1 MLCLACLFTRYSN
14 AQDLIPG
21 ETYTTPNIVLPPTTG
36 QTSAWAGA
44 VNQNNLTCWGHGDP
58 GYCGPNPITL
68 PNGNIHFSYGST
80 YIFQQQ
86 AVAQI
91 LPQITGLQVSGYNF
105 RFTAKNGNGWD
116 DGRVDQLSAVV
127 RFWDT
132 SGGHG
137 LGNLLERREYN
148 LNYRFNWTTFNYSEN
163 FASPLLANSIGQV
176 QYGFIG
182 RDNNGWAGPY
192 GPEIT
197 GVNFSLKYSVDPCQT
212 NPLSSPTCPG
222 YLAALAKLLP
232 PPIVVEPVAQLVQ
245 QEVVQPVTQTPVV
258 SLQSTQPT
266 QQSQPVQQTQQSA
279 TAAGPGLGFALNLI
293 SRNADRERAV
303 TQQAV
308 QQATQDAAASTDRA
322 AQQAAS
328 VALASTVTD
337 VSNSAQQTITGT
349 VQNFAL
355 RQNLSQQSTVVSQEP
370 ASLPV
375 SQQSQ
380 VVQVL
385 VQTIASQN
393 YMPTTQ
399 ESVVSTNSAATG
411 VKTNATLV
419 EPATV
424 QITAVQASQLKTED
438 SLPLQL
444 TGNFLTDPTNP
455 LRSIL
460 DTQPQAQPEQQ
471 AQSVNNNV
479 QDSALANGI
488 TVASLGSLPQGYT
501 SYLQLQLQDAKFYD
515 SKPIYQ
521 NQRVIDNARVLRG
534 LGSDALHQRLVQSQY
549 K

>member
-1 MLCLACLFTRYSN
+1 LFTSYSN
-14 AQDLIPG
+14 AQELIPG

-36 QTSAWAGA
+36 QTSSWAGA
-44 VNQNNLTCWGHGDP
+44 VNQNSLTCWGQGDP

-86 AVAQI
+86 AVASI
-91 LPQITGLQVSGYNF
+91 LPQITGLQVTGFNF
-105 RFTAKNGNGWD
+105 GFTAKNGNGWD

-132 SGGHG
+132 SGGRG
-137 LGNLLERREYN
+137 LGNLLERREYS
-148 LNYRFNWTTFNYSEN
+148 LNYRFNWTQFNYSEN
-163 FASPLLANSIGQV
+163 FVSPLTANKIGQV

-182 RDNNGWAGPY
+182 RDNNGWTGPY

-212 NPLSSPTCPG
+212 NPLSSPTCSG

-232 PPIVVEPVAQLVQ
+232 PPMVVEPVAQMIQ
-245 QEVVQPVTQTPVV
+245 QEVLQPVMQTSVV
-258 SLQSTQPT
+258 SLQSTQPA

-293 SRNADRERAV
+293 SRNAARERAV

-322 AQQAAS
+322 VQQAAS
-328 VALASTVTD
+328 AALAS
-337 VSNSAQQTITGT
+337 VSGDAANSTQQTTTGIT
-349 VQNFAL
+349 QNFAL
-355 RQNLSQQSTVVSQEP
+355 RQNLSQQSTVVGQET

-380 VVQVL
+380 FVQVL
-385 VQTIASQN
+385 VQTTASPN
-393 YMPTTQ
+393 YTPTTQ
-399 ESVVSTNSAATG
+399 ESSTGTSTAETSVRANL
-411 VKTNATLV
+411 TLV

-424 QITAVQASQLKTED
+424 QITTVQASQFKTED
-438 SLPLQL
+438 SLPVQL

-460 DTQPQAQPEQQ
+460 DAQPQTQQDQPT
-471 AQSVNNNV
+471 QSVKNNV
-479 QDSALANGI
+479 QDSALAGGI
-488 TVASLGSLPQGYT
+488 TVASLGGLPQGYT
-501 SYLQLQLQDAKFYD
+501 SYLQLQLQDAKFYE